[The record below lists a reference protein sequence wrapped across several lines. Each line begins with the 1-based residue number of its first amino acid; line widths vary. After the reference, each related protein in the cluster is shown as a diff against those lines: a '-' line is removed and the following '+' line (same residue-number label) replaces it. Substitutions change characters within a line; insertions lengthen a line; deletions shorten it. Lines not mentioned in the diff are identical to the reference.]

1 MKLNVIKLDGTK
13 AGDFTADKS
22 VFGIAPNSAVVR
34 QAILAELANMRQ
46 GTHATKN
53 RAMVNGGGKKP
64 WKQKGRG
71 VARAGTTRSPIWRG
85 GGVVFG
91 PEPHRYSIKLPKKV
105 GKLARRSL
113 LSSKASDGRLVII
126 DELTMESHKTSDFVT
141 ILKKLGLDG
150 KKITILIT
158 GFDQNLDRATRNL
171 KNIYM
176 VEASKASAYDLIDC
190 EVVLIDKTSVTVL
203 TNILKQ

>member
-1 MKLNVIKLDGTK
+1 MKLNVIKIDGTK
-13 AGDFTADKS
+13 AGNLTADKS

-91 PEPHRYSIKLPKKV
+91 PDPHGYSIKLPKKV

-126 DELTMESHKTSDFVT
+126 DELKMGSHKTSDFVT
-141 ILKKLGLDG
+141 ILKNLGLDG

-171 KNIYM
+171 KYIYM
-176 VEASKASAYDLIDC
+176 VEASKVSAYDLIDC
-190 EVVLIDKTSVTVL
+190 EVVLIDKTSITVL
-203 TNILKQ
+203 TDILK

>member
-1 MKLNVIKLDGTK
+1 MKLNVIKIDGTK
-13 AGDFTADKS
+13 AGNFTADKS

-85 GGVVFG
+85 GGVV
-91 PEPHRYSIKLPKKV
+91 
-105 GKLARRSL
+105 
-113 LSSKASDGRLVII
+113 
-126 DELTMESHKTSDFVT
+126 
-141 ILKKLGLDG
+141 
-150 KKITILIT
+150 
-158 GFDQNLDRATRNL
+158 
-171 KNIYM
+171 
-176 VEASKASAYDLIDC
+176 
-190 EVVLIDKTSVTVL
+190 
-203 TNILKQ
+203 

>member
-1 MKLNVIKLDGTK
+1 MKLNVFKIDGTK
-13 AGDFTADKS
+13 ADDFTADKS
-22 VFGIAPNSAVVR
+22 VFGIAPNSPVVR

-91 PEPHRYSIKLPKKV
+91 PDPHKYSIKLPKKV

-113 LSSKASDGRLVII
+113 LSSKADDGRLVII
-126 DELTMESHKTSDFVT
+126 DELKMESHKTSDFVT
-141 ILKKLGLDG
+141 ILKNLGLDG

-190 EVVLIDKTSVTVL
+190 EVVLIDKTSVIEL